1 MRTTLKRGVG
11 RGSSHNGNGNAI
23 YPPGSLT
30 TVTQYRQPE
39 PEGSSALGLFG
50 RIVLVTVLV
59 LTSSALAVAGGAYL
73 YFHQSVAAVRAHT
86 PSVVRAARS
95 LDVPLA
101 HHAAIALIIGE
112 DHRANEAKNLPSLS
126 DTIMLVRADP
136 VTKTIS
142 LLSFPRDLE
151 VPIYCGTTAT
161 DTVGHVVASLDR
173 INSAYSRCSETGTLL
188 TVKHLTGL
196 PISYLITVDFHGFK
210 EVVDKL
216 GGVWMDVDR
225 RYYNRNTGSSYD
237 DYANINLQP
246 GYQLLG
252 GQEALD
258 FVRFRHTDN
267 DLVRNARQQEFV
279 RALREQ
285 VSRSFSITE
294 FPSIVSTITKNI
306 EVGEGGGS
314 LQGNQ
319 VLSYALFAQGLPSG
333 HLFQDKI
340 ENVQCQNTC
349 TASSSDVQAAVNQF
363 LNPDVESSK
372 LANAAALGVKV
383 KQKQKA
389 PPPTSTTVTVL
400 NGNGVQG
407 AAANAS
413 YLLGGQGYQTL
424 TPPNGLDPNVLPQT
438 YFHSKIYYDPAQKGS
453 KLAAVALQALM
464 QPADVAKLPRAR
476 KILRLDPGSMLVV
489 VLGETFHGTITPVP
503 VHTIPKHQPAVVRYD
518 AYSGTD
524 LLRPL
529 QKKAG
534 FPLFTPTVLEH
545 SSYPDTLPGDKPV
558 RLYWIDCQKSV
569 CSPKKDHKA
578 VRLVFHTAGNA
589 FWGIE
594 ETTWTGAPALADR
607 SFRRAIG
614 GREYQLYYSGSNL
627 HMVVLNA
634 HGVSY
639 WVINSLQDDLSNETM
654 LAIAKGL
661 KPLTKVK

>member
-11 RGSSHNGNGNAI
+11 RGAFHNGNGRAVF
-23 YPPGSLT
+23 PPGSLST
-30 TVTQYRQPE
+30 ITRYRQPE
-39 PEGSSALGLFG
+39 PDGTSALGIFW

-59 LTSSALAVAGGAYL
+59 LTSCALAIGGGAYL

-112 DHRANEAKNLPSLS
+112 DHRAGEAKGLPSLS

-136 VTKTIS
+136 VTNTIS

-151 VPIYCGTTAT
+151 VPIYCGASASDTT
-161 DTVGHVVASLDR
+161 GHVVASLDR
-173 INSAYSRCSETGTLL
+173 INSAYSRCSEQGTLL
-188 TVKHLTGL
+188 TIKHLTGL
-196 PISYLITVDFHGFK
+196 PINYLITVDFHGFK

-237 DYANINLQP
+237 DFANINLQP
-246 GYQLLG
+246 GYQLLS
-252 GQEALD
+252 GQQALD

-279 RALREQ
+279 RSLREQ
-285 VSRSFSITE
+285 ISRNFSLTE

-306 EVGEGGGS
+306 EVGEGGHS
-314 LQGNQ
+314 LQGGQ
-319 VLSYALFAQGLPSG
+319 VLSYALFAKSLPAG
-333 HLFQDKI
+333 HLFQDRI

-349 TASSSDVQAAVNQF
+349 TASESDVQAAVNQF

-389 PPPTSTTVTVL
+389 PPPSQVTVTVL
-400 NGNGVQG
+400 NGNGVAG

-413 YLLGGQGYQTL
+413 YLLGQQGYQAL
-424 TPPNGLDPNVLPQT
+424 TPPNGLEPNIEPQN

-464 QPADVAKLPRAR
+464 QPADVARLPRTA
-476 KILRLDPGSMLVV
+476 KLLRLDPGSMLMV

-503 VHTIPKHQPAVVRYD
+503 VHNVPKHQPAYVRPD
-518 AYSGTD
+518 AYSATD

-534 FPLFTPTVLEH
+534 FPLMTPTVLERT
-545 SSYPDTLPGDKPV
+545 SYPDTLPGDKSV
-558 RLYWIDCQKSV
+558 RLYWIDCQTSV

-594 ETTWTGAPALADR
+594 ETSWDGAPALADR

-627 HMVVLNA
+627 HMIVLNA

-654 LAIAKGL
+654 LAIAKSL